1 MTAARQ
7 VPRVSIRHL
16 REVAHHRLVVPRIRR
31 ALPSAVAARDAR
43 EVARLL
49 QRVTRT
55 RAGHAA
61 ERGRGGRGG
70 HDPAGQPVVDVIL
83 LAKSGLTADLDA
95 AFADD
100 ASVRVWLLERE
111 WVKAIASDL
120 LGPGVSDYD
129 YLGRG
134 EDHER
139 RRRDYRAF
147 LVEVLRHYL
156 PAVGATTMLTG
167 NFVYWAERE
176 LGPALREVGGR
187 LIVLHKEALLAAWPL
202 TAHAYRRAVQAG
214 VGAFEGDAIGVY
226 TADMGRLLV
235 DIGVVT
241 PERVHVVGT
250 PRIDDGHAHRR
261 AGRPGARRDRV
272 TLFTFPTWRGLTFP
286 FDPDPEPL
294 PVGLEQGWQRLLED
308 TVEAIITLAERRPDL
323 DVVAKVKA
331 GGEDDEATARLRAAA
346 DASRRSGAGNLRLVV
361 AGEGGEL
368 ILTSHV
374 IVAFNS
380 TVIPEAI
387 AAGTAVV
394 VPAYGEAAL
403 VTASGGTLEL
413 GAGAGAG
420 PDAGPASGAR
430 VVAAASP
437 EELIDAIERLVDAD
451 ATGDGAAPSQPGGL
465 QRGRDGGTDLDA
477 AALELLERLAGNADG
492 RAGERLRALV
502 LGGRG

>member
-1 MTAARQ
+1 MADPRQ

-16 REVAHHRLVVPRIRR
+16 REVAHHRFVVPRIRR
-31 ALPSAVAARDAR
+31 ALPTAVAARDAR

-49 QRVTRT
+49 RRVTRT

-61 ERGRGGRGG
+61 EHHG
-70 HDPAGQPVVDVIL
+70 DAAATPSEQQVVDVIL

-95 AFADD
+95 AFAADP
-100 ASVRVWLLERE
+100 SVRVWLLERE
-111 WVKAIASDL
+111 WVKVIAVDL

-156 PAVGATTMLTG
+156 PAVGATTVLTG

-176 LGPALREVGGR
+176 LGPALREAGGR
-187 LIVLHKEALLAAWPL
+187 LVVLHKEALLAAWPL
-202 TAHAYRRAVQAG
+202 TAQAYRRAVQAG

-235 DIGVVT
+235 DIGVV
-241 PERVHVVGT
+241 PAERVHVVGT

-261 AGRPGARRDRV
+261 AGRPGAQPGRV

-286 FDPDPEPL
+286 ADPDPEPL
-294 PVGLEQGWQRLLED
+294 PVGLERGWERLLED
-308 TVEAIITLAERRPDL
+308 TVEAIIALAQRRPDL
-323 DVVAKVKA
+323 DVIAKVKA
-331 GGEDDEATARLRAAA
+331 GGEDDVATARLRAAA
-346 DASRRSGAGNLRLVV
+346 EASRRSGAGNLRLVV

-368 ILTSHV
+368 ILTSRV
-374 IVAFNS
+374 VVAFNS

-403 VTASGGTLEL
+403 VTASGGMLEL
-413 GAGAGAG
+413 GASVIG
-420 PDAGPASGAR
+420 
-430 VVAAASP
+430 AASP
-437 EELIDAIERLVDAD
+437 DELIDAIVRLVDAD
-451 ATGDGAAPSQPGGL
+451 ETLGAATDDA
-465 QRGRDGGTDLDA
+465 RGAAGGTELDA
-477 AALELLERLAGNADG
+477 QAQELLVRLAGNADG
-492 RAGERLRALV
+492 RAGARLRTLV
-502 LGGRG
+502 RGAHA